1 MKYTTLLLISIFVLT
16 LAGCD
21 TVENVFTDE
30 VINPDDLLTQEEV
43 LMQNFNLRTP
53 VYDIAV
59 SIDSLV
65 GLPQEEILILI
76 DQEIAGFFDCQFFE
90 GTDLGLDDFILDN
103 QMLVTPLSDLRLY
116 VVPNNFECDVQDNS
130 ICAGIYFGGSD
141 SMAVA
146 EQGFGRCGDL
156 PLLKHEVGH
165 RYGMLSDHSNQDEF
179 AACSDPEDCGL
190 LDFLDDLGI
199 GG

>member
-1 MKYTTLLLISIFVLT
+1 LKNTTFLLISFFVLT

-30 VINPDDLLTQEEV
+30 VISPDGLLTQEDV

-53 VYDIAV
+53 AYDIAV
-59 SIDSLV
+59 SIDSRV
-65 GLPQEEILILI
+65 GLPQEEILMLI
-76 DQEIAGFFDCQFFE
+76 DQEIADFFNCQFFE
-90 GTDLGLDDFILDN
+90 GADLGLDDFILDN
-103 QMLVTPLSDLRLY
+103 QMLVTPLSDLRLF

-130 ICAGIYFGGSD
+130 ICAGIYFSGSD

-165 RYGMLSDHSNQDEF
+165 RYGMLSNHSNQDEF
-179 AACSDPEDCGL
+179 AACSDPEDCGF
-190 LDFLDDLGI
+190 LDFLGDLGI